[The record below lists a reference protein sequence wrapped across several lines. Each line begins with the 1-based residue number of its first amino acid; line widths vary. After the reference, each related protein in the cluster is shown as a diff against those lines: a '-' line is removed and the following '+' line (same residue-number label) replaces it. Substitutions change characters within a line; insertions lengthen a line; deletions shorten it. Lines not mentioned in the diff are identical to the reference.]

1 MRKLHLF
8 TIKSFLGPFIA
19 TFFIAIFLLLM
30 QFLWKWIDDLVGKGL
45 EINEI
50 GELLFFAS
58 IRFVPLALPIS
69 MLLASVMTFGALG
82 EKSELVAMKSAGVS
96 LRRIMNPLI
105 VFVVFISV
113 GSFMFSNYVM
123 PIANLKSGSLLY
135 SIQKQK
141 PALNIK
147 AGVFYNG
154 IEGYSIKVEEKS
166 DDGQS
171 LKNIIIYNHTSRN
184 GNDNIII
191 AESGS
196 MKLTKDERFL
206 EFKLIDGYSYL
217 QEKEKRGKRKKPHR
231 TTKFKEDLILFD
243 LSAFDFKRTST
254 ALYKGHYAMLNNQQL
269 NNAIDSLKQKLN
281 QRQELIK
288 ENVIEKYNLS
298 KLEKVD
304 AEIKSLDSTFANLQ
318 KTRMYDFAI
327 NKLRTLKSV
336 ANSNKSDLDYREYI
350 IRKHQIEWHRKIS
363 LAIACII
370 LFLIGAPLG
379 TIIRKGGFGM
389 PVMISV
395 FFFVFYHVINIIGEK
410 AAKEATLSVVE
421 GMWLANFIFLPIA
434 ILLSY
439 KTSKGITIFDSSIYT
454 NPFRKLFTRQ

>member
-105 VFVVFISV
+105 IFVVFISV

-304 AEIKSLDSTFANLQ
+304 TQIKSLDSTFANLQ

-421 GMWLANFIFLPIA
+421 GMWLANLIFLPIA

>member
-19 TFFIAIFLLLM
+19 TFFIAIFMLLM

-45 EINEI
+45 KINEI

-196 MKLTKDERFL
+196 MKLTKDERSL

-231 TTKFKEDLILFD
+231 TTKFKEYLILFD

-304 AEIKSLDSTFANLQ
+304 TEIKSLDSTFANLQ

-421 GMWLANFIFLPIA
+421 GMWLANLIFLPIA
-434 ILLSY
+434 IFLSY

-454 NPFRKLFTRQ
+454 NPFRKLFTR

>member
-1 MRKLHLF
+1 
-8 TIKSFLGPFIA
+8 
-19 TFFIAIFLLLM
+19 
-30 QFLWKWIDDLVGKGL
+30 
-45 EINEI
+45 
-50 GELLFFAS
+50 
-58 IRFVPLALPIS
+58 
-69 MLLASVMTFGALG
+69 
-82 EKSELVAMKSAGVS
+82 
-96 LRRIMNPLI
+96 
-105 VFVVFISV
+105 
-113 GSFMFSNYVM
+113 
-123 PIANLKSGSLLY
+123 
-135 SIQKQK
+135 
-141 PALNIK
+141 
-147 AGVFYNG
+147 
-154 IEGYSIKVEEKS
+154 
-166 DDGQS
+166 
-171 LKNIIIYNHTSRN
+171 
-184 GNDNIII
+184 
-191 AESGS
+191 

-269 NNAIDSLKQKLN
+269 NNAIDSLKQKLH

-304 AEIKSLDSTFANLQ
+304 TEIKSLDSTFANLQ

-421 GMWLANFIFLPIA
+421 GMWLANLIFLPIA
-434 ILLSY
+434 IFLSY
-439 KTSKGITIFDSSIYT
+439 KTSKGITIFDTSIYT
-454 NPFRKLFTRQ
+454 NPFGKLFIRQ

>member
-105 VFVVFISV
+105 IFVVFISV

-243 LSAFDFKRTST
+243 LSTFDFKRTST

-304 AEIKSLDSTFANLQ
+304 TEIKSLDSTFANLQ

-421 GMWLANFIFLPIA
+421 GMWLANLIFLPIA

-454 NPFRKLFTRQ
+454 NPFRKLFKRK

>member
-1 MRKLHLF
+1 M
-8 TIKSFLGPFIA
+8 A
-19 TFFIAIFLLLM
+19 TFFITIFLLLM

-45 EINEI
+45 EISEI

-58 IRFVPLALPIS
+58 VRFVPLALPIS

-82 EKSELVAMKSAGVS
+82 EKSELVAMKSAGMS

-105 VFVVFISV
+105 IFVFFVSI
-113 GSFMFSNYVM
+113 GSFIFSNYIM

-154 IEGYSIKVEEKS
+154 IEGYSIKVDEKS
-166 DDGQS
+166 DDGQT
-171 LKNIIIYNHTSRN
+171 LKNIIIYNHTNRN

-191 AESGS
+191 AKSGS
-196 MKLTKDERFL
+196 MRLTKNERFL
-206 EFKLIDGYSYL
+206 EFKLFDGYSYL
-217 QEKEKRGKRKKPHR
+217 QEKEKRGKRKNPHR

-254 ALYKGHYAMLNNQQL
+254 ELYKGHYAMLNNQQL
-269 NNAIDSLKQKLN
+269 SNAIDSLNNKLN
-281 QRQELIK
+281 QRTILIK
-288 ENVIEKYNLS
+288 ENVIEKYNF
-298 KLEKVD
+298 KILEDPNKKILLP
-304 AEIKSLDSTFANLQ
+304 ADSTTFHKA
-318 KTRMYDFAI
+318 RVYDYTL
-327 NKLRTLKSV
+327 NKLRTLKSI
-336 ANSNKSDLDYREYI
+336 ANSNKSDLEYRQYI
-350 IRKHQIEWHRKIS
+350 IRKHKIEWHRKIA

-370 LFLIGAPLG
+370 LFLIGTPLG

-389 PVMISV
+389 PVIVSV

-410 AAKEATLSVVE
+410 AAKEATLSPIE
-421 GMWLANFIFLPIA
+421 GMWLANLVFLPIA
-434 ILLSY
+434 IFLIY
-439 KTSKGITIFDSSIYT
+439 KTSRNITLFDISKYT
-454 NPFRKLFTRQ
+454 NPFSELFTKQ

>member
-105 VFVVFISV
+105 IFVVFISV

-217 QEKEKRGKRKKPHR
+217 QEKENVHFIL
-231 TTKFKEDLILFD
+231 TDKF
-243 LSAFDFKRTST
+243 
-254 ALYKGHYAMLNNQQL
+254 
-269 NNAIDSLKQKLN
+269 
-281 QRQELIK
+281 
-288 ENVIEKYNLS
+288 
-298 KLEKVD
+298 
-304 AEIKSLDSTFANLQ
+304 
-318 KTRMYDFAI
+318 
-327 NKLRTLKSV
+327 
-336 ANSNKSDLDYREYI
+336 
-350 IRKHQIEWHRKIS
+350 
-363 LAIACII
+363 II
-370 LFLIGAPLG
+370 L
-379 TIIRKGGFGM
+379 
-389 PVMISV
+389 
-395 FFFVFYHVINIIGEK
+395 H
-410 AAKEATLSVVE
+410 
-421 GMWLANFIFLPIA
+421 
-434 ILLSY
+434 
-439 KTSKGITIFDSSIYT
+439 
-454 NPFRKLFTRQ
+454 

>member
-105 VFVVFISV
+105 IFVVFISV

-206 EFKLIDGYSYL
+206 EFKLINGYSYL

-304 AEIKSLDSTFANLQ
+304 TEIKSLDSTFANLQ

-421 GMWLANFIFLPIA
+421 AMWLANFIFLPIA
-434 ILLSY
+434 IFLSY

-454 NPFRKLFTRQ
+454 NPFRKLFTR

>member
-304 AEIKSLDSTFANLQ
+304 TEIKSLDSTFANLQ